1 MENPGL
7 RTQISFLNHVKKQA
21 PVNFSGLARGRRRGY
36 GMVSRYLMY
45 CMGNDLIRIVSERR
59 TRGRYP
65 SKTYALSDKGSRLLD
80 IFNEEKEETGVRG
93 SCPTRRGRTPRGA
106 SSGRPRPPT

>member
-7 RTQISFLNHVKKQA
+7 RTLISFLNQVKKQA

-36 GMVSRYLMY
+36 GMVNRYLRY
-45 CMGNDLIRIVSERR
+45 CLGKNLIRIVSERR

-65 SKTYALSDKGSRLLD
+65 SKTYALSERGSKLLA
-80 IFNEEKEETGVRG
+80 IFDEEKEETAVRG
-93 SCPTRRGRTPRGA
+93 S
-106 SSGRPRPPT
+106 RPH

>member
-7 RTQISFLNHVKKQA
+7 RTLISFLNQVKKQA

-36 GMVSRYLMY
+36 GMVNRYLRY
-45 CMGNDLIRIVSERR
+45 CIGKDLIRIVSERR

-65 SKTYALSDKGSRLLD
+65 SKTYALSERGSRLLD
-80 IFNEEKEETGVRG
+80 IFDEENGET
-93 SCPTRRGRTPRGA
+93 TGRE
-106 SSGRPRPPT
+106 SRPH

>member
-7 RTQISFLNHVKKQA
+7 RTLISFLNQVRNQA

-36 GMVSRYLMY
+36 GMVNRYLRY
-45 CMGNDLIRIVSERR
+45 CMGKDLIRIVSERR

-65 SKTYALSDKGSRLLD
+65 SKTYALSERGSKLLA
-80 IFNEEKEETGVRG
+80 IFDEEKEETIVRG
-93 SCPTRRGRTPRGA
+93 S
-106 SSGRPRPPT
+106 RPH

>member
-7 RTQISFLNHVKKQA
+7 RTLISFLNQVKKQA

-36 GMVSRYLMY
+36 GMVNRYLRY
-45 CMGNDLIRIVSERR
+45 CMGKDLIRIVSERR

-65 SKTYALSDKGSRLLD
+65 SKTYALSERGSRLLD
-80 IFNEEKEETGVRG
+80 IFDEENGETTGRG
-93 SCPTRRGRTPRGA
+93 S
-106 SSGRPRPPT
+106 RPH

>member
-7 RTQISFLNHVKKQA
+7 RTLISFLNQVRNQA

-36 GMVSRYLMY
+36 GMVNRYLRY
-45 CMGNDLIRIVSERR
+45 CIGKDLIRIVSERR

-65 SKTYALSDKGSRLLD
+65 SKTYALSERGFRLLA
-80 IFNEEKEETGVRG
+80 IFDEEKEEMVVRG
-93 SCPTRRGRTPRGA
+93 S
-106 SSGRPRPPT
+106 RPH

>member
-7 RTQISFLNHVKKQA
+7 RTLISFLNQVKKQA

-36 GMVSRYLMY
+36 GMVNRYLRY
-45 CMGNDLIRIVSERR
+45 CIGKDLIVSEFR

-65 SKTYALSDKGSRLLD
+65 SKTYALSEKGSKLLA
-80 IFNEEKEETGVRG
+80 IFDEEKEETAGRG
-93 SCPTRRGRTPRGA
+93 SRNH
-106 SSGRPRPPT
+106 

>member
-7 RTQISFLNHVKKQA
+7 RTLISFLNQVRKQA

-36 GMVSRYLMY
+36 GMVNRYLKY
-45 CMGNDLIRIVSERR
+45 CIGKELIHIVSEFR

-65 SKTYALSDKGSRLLD
+65 SKTYALSEKGSKLLA
-80 IFNEEKEETGVRG
+80 IFDEEKEETAVRG
-93 SCPTRRGRTPRGA
+93 S
-106 SSGRPRPPT
+106 RPH

>member
-7 RTQISFLNHVKKQA
+7 RTLISFLNQVRKQA

-36 GMVSRYLMY
+36 GMVNRYLRY
-45 CMGNDLIRIVSERR
+45 CMGKDLIIIVSERR

-65 SKTYALSDKGSRLLD
+65 SKTYALSERGSRLLA
-80 IFNEEKEETGVRG
+80 IFDEEKGETAVRG
-93 SCPTRRGRTPRGA
+93 SRHH
-106 SSGRPRPPT
+106 

>member
-7 RTQISFLNHVKKQA
+7 RTLVSFLNQIRKQA

-36 GMVSRYLMY
+36 GMVNRYLRY
-45 CMGNDLIRIVSERR
+45 CLGKDLIRIVSERR

-65 SKTYALSDKGSRLLD
+65 SKTYALSERGSRLLD
-80 IFNEEKEETGVRG
+80 IFDEEKEETIVRG
-93 SCPTRRGRTPRGA
+93 S
-106 SSGRPRPPT
+106 RPH

>member
-7 RTQISFLNHVKKQA
+7 RTLISFLNQVRNQA

-36 GMVSRYLMY
+36 GMVNRYLRY
-45 CMGNDLIRIVSERR
+45 CMGKDLIRIVSERR

-65 SKTYALSDKGSRLLD
+65 SKTYALSERGSKLLA
-80 IFNEEKEETGVRG
+80 IFDEEKGETVVRG
-93 SCPTRRGRTPRGA
+93 S
-106 SSGRPRPPT
+106 RPH

>member
-7 RTQISFLNHVKKQA
+7 RTLVSFLNQIRKQA

-36 GMVSRYLMY
+36 GMVNRCFRY
-45 CMGNDLIRIVSERR
+45 CIGKGLIRIVSERR

-65 SKTYALSDKGSRLLD
+65 SKTYALSERGSRLLA
-80 IFNEEKEETGVRG
+80 IFDEEKGETAARV
-93 SCPTRRGRTPRGA
+93 S
-106 SSGRPRPPT
+106 RPH

>member
-7 RTQISFLNHVKKQA
+7 RTLISFLNQVRRQA

-36 GMVSRYLMY
+36 GMVNRYLRY
-45 CMGNDLIRIVSERR
+45 CIGKDLIRIVSERR

-65 SKTYALSDKGSRLLD
+65 SKTYALSERGSRLLD
-80 IFNEEKEETGVRG
+80 IFDEEKGETAVRG
-93 SCPTRRGRTPRGA
+93 S
-106 SSGRPRPPT
+106 RPH

>member
-7 RTQISFLNHVKKQA
+7 RTLVSFLNQIRKQA

-36 GMVSRYLMY
+36 GMVNRYLRY
-45 CMGNDLIRIVSERR
+45 CLGKDLIRIVSERR

-65 SKTYALSDKGSRLLD
+65 SKTYALSEKGSRLLD
-80 IFNEEKEETGVRG
+80 IFDEEKEETAARV
-93 SCPTRRGRTPRGA
+93 S
-106 SSGRPRPPT
+106 RPH

>member
-7 RTQISFLNHVKKQA
+7 RTLISFLNQVRNQA

-36 GMVSRYLMY
+36 GMVNRYLRY
-45 CMGNDLIRIVSERR
+45 CMGKDLIRIVSERR

-65 SKTYALSDKGSRLLD
+65 SKTYALSERGSKLLA
-80 IFNEEKEETGVRG
+80 IFDEEKEETVVRG
-93 SCPTRRGRTPRGA
+93 S
-106 SSGRPRPPT
+106 RPH